1 MTTPKLMTVREVAGR
16 LGVSA
21 DTVYQWSYQNKLP
34 KVKLGRRVRFDSE
47 VVERIA
53 RDGFNIV
60 NTILTLRLRH
70 HGTAIALNPQQRA
83 EFVRDLAATGGA
95 EIDGPLPR
103 VPSKHSGPVIMLDG
117 VLRDVVNAEVLGI
130 FNGTMIVAAS
140 ATEAA

>member
-1 MTTPKLMTVREVAGR
+1 MTTSKLMTAVEVAAR

-21 DTVYQWSYQNKLP
+21 DTIYQWSYLNKLP

-60 NTILTLRLRH
+60 NTILTLSLRH
-70 HGTAIALNPQQRA
+70 RGVAIALNPQQRA

-95 EIDGPLPR
+95 EIVGPLPQM
-103 VPSKHSGPVIMLDG
+103 PSKHSGPVVMLNEA
-117 VLRDVVNAEVLGI
+117 RSDVVDAEVLGI
-130 FNGTMIVAAS
+130 FSGTMIVAAS
-140 ATEAA
+140 DTEAA